1 MFKNKRKKK
10 WDIAGKVHGDD
21 PYALYHWWLRQ
32 IGSTRPMKNT
42 TKFGKFLYITVT
54 LSFIVPIVYL
64 ILRMI
69 FGSSAST
76 SEAGYHSESDYLLML
91 MQCILGLITIHL
103 PSILERKFH
112 FVLPS
117 LLYGFYIV
125 FLYCAIFLGEVRSFY
140 YLVPQWDSICHFCSS
155 MMMGFFGLMVV
166 TILNRDQHLAVSL
179 SPFFVCLFAFCFSVS
194 LGSIWEI
201 YEFAADGLF
210 GMNMQK
216 FMLADGTVLVGH
228 AALADTMKDI
238 IVDVLGSLLASVIGF
253 FSIRKGKGWYIPTLT
268 NEKENEQ

>member
-1 MFKNKRKKK
+1 MKKE
-10 WDIAGKVHGDD
+10 
-21 PYALYHWWLRQ
+21 
-32 IGSTRPMKNT
+32 N
-42 TKFGKFLYITVT
+42 KFGKVLYILVTV
-54 LSFIVPIVYL
+54 SFIIPIVYL

-69 FGSSAST
+69 FGGGSQSD
-76 SEAGYHSESDYLLML
+76 AGYHSDSDYLLML

-103 PSILERKFH
+103 PSILERKLRFE
-112 FVLPS
+112 LPS
-117 LLYGFYIV
+117 LLYTFYII

-140 YLVPQWDSICHFCSS
+140 YLVPQWDTVCHFCSS

-166 TILNRDQHLAVSL
+166 TILNRDKHLSVSL
-179 SPFFVCLFAFCFSVS
+179 SPFFVCLFAFCFSVT

-216 FMLADGTVLVGH
+216 FTLADGTVLVGH

-268 NEKENEQ
+268 DTKEDPQ

>member
-1 MFKNKRKKK
+1 MSKENRRQRVTRILGRLLFLSLVLSIIYAVIRLCFAPPESQARLHQMSRS
-10 WDIAGKVHGDD
+10 D
-21 PYALYHWWLRQ
+21 YAL
-32 IGSTRPMKNT
+32 
-42 TKFGKFLYITVT
+42 
-54 LSFIVPIVYL
+54 
-64 ILRMI
+64 IL
-69 FGSSAST
+69 
-76 SEAGYHSESDYLLML
+76 L
-91 MQCILGLITIHL
+91 QCLLGLAVMGLPTILTRKWSL
-103 PSILERKFH
+103 PVPSFVYIL
-112 FVLPS
+112 
-117 LLYGFYIV
+117 YYI

-268 NEKENEQ
+268 NKKENAQ

>member
-1 MFKNKRKKK
+1 MKKE
-10 WDIAGKVHGDD
+10 
-21 PYALYHWWLRQ
+21 
-32 IGSTRPMKNT
+32 N
-42 TKFGKFLYITVT
+42 KFGKVLYILVTV
-54 LSFIVPIVYL
+54 SFIIPIVYL

-69 FGSSAST
+69 FGGGSQSD
-76 SEAGYHSESDYLLML
+76 AGYHSDSDYLLML

-103 PSILERKFH
+103 PSILERKLRFE
-112 FVLPS
+112 LPS
-117 LLYGFYIV
+117 LLYTFYII

-140 YLVPQWDSICHFCSS
+140 YLVPQWDTVCHFCSS

-166 TILNRDQHLAVSL
+166 TILNRDKHLSVSL
-179 SPFFVCLFAFCFSVS
+179 SPFFVCLFAFCFSVT

-216 FMLADGTVLVGH
+216 FTLADGTLLVGH

-268 NEKENEQ
+268 DTKEAPQ

>member
-1 MFKNKRKKK
+1 MKKE
-10 WDIAGKVHGDD
+10 
-21 PYALYHWWLRQ
+21 
-32 IGSTRPMKNT
+32 N
-42 TKFGKFLYITVT
+42 KFGKVLYILVTV
-54 LSFIVPIVYL
+54 SFIIPIVYL

-69 FGSSAST
+69 FGGGSQSD
-76 SEAGYHSESDYLLML
+76 AGYHSDSDYLLML

-103 PSILERKFH
+103 PSILERKLRFE
-112 FVLPS
+112 LPS
-117 LLYGFYIV
+117 LLYTFYII

-140 YLVPQWDSICHFCSS
+140 YLVPQWDTVCHFCSS

-166 TILNRDQHLAVSL
+166 TILNRDKHLSVSL
-179 SPFFVCLFAFCFSVS
+179 SPFFVCLFAFCFSVT

-216 FMLADGTVLVGH
+216 FTLADGTVLVGH

-238 IVDVLGSLLASVIGF
+238 IVDVLGSLLASVIGY

-268 NEKENEQ
+268 DTKEDPQ

>member
-1 MFKNKRKKK
+1 MKKE
-10 WDIAGKVHGDD
+10 
-21 PYALYHWWLRQ
+21 
-32 IGSTRPMKNT
+32 N
-42 TKFGKFLYITVT
+42 KFGNVLYILVTV
-54 LSFIVPIVYL
+54 SFIIPIVYL

-69 FGSSAST
+69 FGGGSQSD
-76 SEAGYHSESDYLLML
+76 AGYHSDSDYLLML

-103 PSILERKFH
+103 PSILERKLRFE
-112 FVLPS
+112 LPS
-117 LLYGFYIV
+117 LLYTFYII

-140 YLVPQWDSICHFCSS
+140 YLVPQWDTVCHFCSS

-166 TILNRDQHLAVSL
+166 TILNRDKHLSVSL
-179 SPFFVCLFAFCFSVS
+179 SPFFVCLFAFCFSVA

-216 FMLADGTVLVGH
+216 FTLADGTLLVGH

-268 NEKENEQ
+268 DTKEDPQ

>member
-1 MFKNKRKKK
+1 MKKE
-10 WDIAGKVHGDD
+10 
-21 PYALYHWWLRQ
+21 
-32 IGSTRPMKNT
+32 N
-42 TKFGKFLYITVT
+42 KFGKVLYILVTV
-54 LSFIVPIVYL
+54 SFIIPIVYL

-69 FGSSAST
+69 FGGGSQSD
-76 SEAGYHSESDYLLML
+76 AGYHSDSDYLLML

-103 PSILERKFH
+103 PSILERKLRFE
-112 FVLPS
+112 LPS
-117 LLYGFYIV
+117 LLYTFYII

-140 YLVPQWDSICHFCSS
+140 YLVPQWDTVCHFCSS

-166 TILNRDQHLAVSL
+166 TILNRDKHLSVSL
-179 SPFFVCLFAFCFSVS
+179 SPFFVCLFAFCFSVT

-216 FMLADGTVLVGH
+216 FMLVDGTLLVGH

-238 IVDVLGSLLASVIGF
+238 IVDVLGSLLASVIGY

-268 NEKENEQ
+268 DTKEDPQ

>member
-1 MFKNKRKKK
+1 MKKE
-10 WDIAGKVHGDD
+10 
-21 PYALYHWWLRQ
+21 
-32 IGSTRPMKNT
+32 N
-42 TKFGKFLYITVT
+42 KFGNVLYILVTV
-54 LSFIVPIVYL
+54 SFIIPIVYL

-69 FGSSAST
+69 FGGGSRSD
-76 SEAGYHSESDYLLML
+76 AGYHSDSDYLLML

-103 PSILERKFH
+103 PSILERKLRFE
-112 FVLPS
+112 LPS
-117 LLYGFYIV
+117 LLYTFYII

-140 YLVPQWDSICHFCSS
+140 YLVPQWDTVCHFCSS

-166 TILNRDQHLAVSL
+166 TILNRDKHLSVSL
-179 SPFFVCLFAFCFSVS
+179 SPFFVCLFAFCFSVT

-210 GMNMQK
+210 SMNMQK
-216 FMLADGTVLVGH
+216 FTLADGTVLVGH

-238 IVDVLGSLLASVIGF
+238 IVDVLGSLLASVIGY

-268 NEKENEQ
+268 DTKEDPQ

>member
-1 MFKNKRKKK
+1 MKKE
-10 WDIAGKVHGDD
+10 
-21 PYALYHWWLRQ
+21 
-32 IGSTRPMKNT
+32 N
-42 TKFGKFLYITVT
+42 KFGKFLYILVTV
-54 LSFIVPIVYL
+54 SFIIPIVYL

-69 FGSSAST
+69 FGGGSQSD
-76 SEAGYHSESDYLLML
+76 AGYHSDSDYLLML

-103 PSILERKFH
+103 PSILERKLRFE
-112 FVLPS
+112 LPS
-117 LLYGFYIV
+117 LLYTFYII

-140 YLVPQWDSICHFCSS
+140 YLVPQWDTVCHFCSS

-166 TILNRDQHLAVSL
+166 TILNRDKHLSVSL
-179 SPFFVCLFAFCFSVS
+179 SPFFVCLFAFCFSVT

-216 FMLADGTVLVGH
+216 FTLADGTVLVGH

-268 NEKENEQ
+268 DTKEDPQ